1 MIMGFCILIFLFA
14 FMLYLGAN
22 AMSAKDLKHMG
33 REELL
38 QLLIQIT
45 TEMDE
50 LKAQLAAKDEEIAK
64 LRERPVVSET
74 VTVHEPGSIAQAALQ
89 INHVFEDAQRAAD
102 QYLATIA
109 RMQREQA
116 IRCQKLINDAQAEAD
131 RRLAE
136 AQQRIQNMEAET
148 ARQCQELRLIA
159 QQAATHN
166 WDDLSR
172 RLDQLFTSNTELH
185 NLLSV
190 DQKKRNWHR

>member
-1 MIMGFCILIFLFA
+1 
-14 FMLYLGAN
+14 
-22 AMSAKDLKHMG
+22 MSAKDLKHMG

-64 LRERPVVSET
+64 LCERPVVSET

>member
-1 MIMGFCILIFLFA
+1 
-14 FMLYLGAN
+14 
-22 AMSAKDLKHMG
+22 MSAKDLKHMG

-38 QLLIQIT
+38 QLLIHLT

-136 AQQRIQNMEAET
+136 AQQRIQSMEAET

-185 NLLSV
+185 NLLAV